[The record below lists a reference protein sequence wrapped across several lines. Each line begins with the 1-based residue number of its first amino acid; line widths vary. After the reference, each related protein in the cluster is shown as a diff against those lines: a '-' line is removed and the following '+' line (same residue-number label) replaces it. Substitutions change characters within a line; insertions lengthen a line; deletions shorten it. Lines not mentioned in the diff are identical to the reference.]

1 MDFAAVALQIIAV
14 SLPILLGWSLNKLD
28 ILSEQFDAGLSRL
41 VMNVALP
48 SSIIASIHG
57 AADLPD
63 ATTLA
68 MLLAAGALTSV
79 VSIAVS
85 CAAAALIDGGSDERR
100 SNRFAIAFGNCGFI
114 GLPVLSAILGP
125 EALLFAAIVLIPAI
139 LLSLW
144 AQFKVKGAFA
154 KYSEV
159 RAMSGLSA
167 EEVSRRL
174 LDRNG
179 LSGVRVE
186 RVPGELSD
194 HYDPRDKVLR
204 LSDSVNASRS
214 IAAIGVAAHEVGHAV
229 QDKENYGFLKFRNAI
244 APAVQLCSTASIPL
258 FLIGLVIGSLNLLNL
273 GILLFCS
280 VLVFHL
286 VTLPLEF
293 DASARALRMLRE
305 TNILSQQEIG
315 GAKAVLDAAAL
326 TYVAALVMT
335 VLQLVR
341 LIALRGMSRD
351 E

>member
-1 MDFAAVALQIIAV
+1 M
-14 SLPILLGWSLNKLD
+14 
-28 ILSEQFDAGLSRL
+28 
-41 VMNVALP
+41 
-48 SSIIASIHG
+48 
-57 AADLPD
+57 
-63 ATTLA
+63 
-68 MLLAAGALTSV
+68 
-79 VSIAVS
+79 
-85 CAAAALIDGGSDERR
+85 
-100 SNRFAIAFGNCGFI
+100 
-114 GLPVLSAILGP
+114 
-125 EALLFAAIVLIPAI
+125 
-139 LLSLW
+139 
-144 AQFKVKGAFA
+144 
-154 KYSEV
+154 
-159 RAMSGLSA
+159 
-167 EEVSRRL
+167 
-174 LDRNG
+174 
-179 LSGVRVE
+179 
-186 RVPGELSD
+186 
-194 HYDPRDKVLR
+194 
-204 LSDSVNASRS
+204 
-214 IAAIGVAAHEVGHAV
+214 GHAV